1 MKYDMQ
7 AIKSAASGRWPEV
20 LSTLG
25 GIPLDI
31 LDGKH
36 HPCPMC
42 GGTDRFRAFDDFEKT
57 GGVFC
62 NQCHADRNGDGIS
75 TAEWLLGCDFKRA

>member
-42 GGTDRFRAFDDFEKT
+42 GVSAHDHHG
-57 GGVFC
+57 
-62 NQCHADRNGDGIS
+62 
-75 TAEWLLGCDFKRA
+75 